1 MGEHIS
7 ISFEQTYLV
16 VNYTFFYKNEIK
28 HELLTIRCADPEVG
42 HSNKEENVLLPYK
55 KEYHCV
61 F

>member
-42 HSNKEENVLLPYK
+42 HSNKEENVFYFIRRKHNL
-55 KEYHCV
+55 